1 MKQILNLSLLLALII
16 IGCTVEQPTTIEST
30 SSKSL
35 SPKTKGSDLEG
46 SYHYWYQGESIPLTL
61 NLEYLNILL
70 SNPEMDEAELDEL
83 CQEMHLRAF
92 KESRDGG
99 LVKVRLSER
108 PDSQDEYITQIHSIR
123 KDFRINGVYPFFERG
138 GGVEPIGTSNVFYL
152 KLCDEEGYYDL
163 EPMQQMAEQ
172 YGVTIVKEVPYM
184 PNWYIL
190 SIEGSSFENSLDAT
204 NAFYESGL
212 FADMDPAFMFNFQP
226 CTVNDPYYGLYC
238 MQWGIN
244 NTTNPDYDINVE
256 GAWDYSTGDGSTI
269 AIVDGGIEFSHSD
282 LAANMSQLSFNAM
295 TGSTPSAQGD
305 DHGTH
310 VAGIAAAVANNN
322 LYIAGVAYN
331 AKLMG
336 VSHDINISSTY
347 SAELASGISWA
358 WQNEADVINCS
369 WGDRCGT
376 DTQLHTTVLESAII
390 NAMTIGRNGRGS
402 VVVFAS
408 GNQAQTSNNM
418 NYPANFDD
426 RVLAVGAIGSTGYR
440 ASFSSFGPKLDVV
453 APGVEVLST
462 IPENN
467 IGFMS
472 GTSIATPHV
481 SGVAALMI
489 AANPNL
495 KREEVVRIIEMTA
508 KKISPGGVYAYYSYQ
523 DRYNG
528 TWNQEL
534 GYGLI
539 DATAA
544 VSYAWFSNQIPPSGS
559 PSLEYY
565 IPTGG
570 IPYNDGTIVIPG
582 IYNYYPYCATGCFS
596 IPDSYT
602 NSAYTYFWH
611 FSTSGD
617 PYWYPSFNFVGNN
630 SGVEMSIPRP
640 SVNSV
645 LSISCEVFN
654 GPTHVFTAHRNF
666 DIWND
671 FPS

>member
-1 MKQILNLSLLLALII
+1 MKGLLNISLLFSLLI
-16 IGCTVEQPTTIEST
+16 IGCTVEPPGPKESAA
-30 SSKSL
+30 SKGLSL
-35 SPKTKGSDLEG
+35 ITKGSELEG
-46 SYHYWYQGESIPLTL
+46 AYHYWYQGESIPLTP
-61 NLEYLNILL
+61 NLEYVNILL
-70 SNPEMDEAELDEL
+70 SNPDMNETEFDAM
-83 CQEMHLRAF
+83 CQEMHLQAF
-92 KESRDGG
+92 KEPYEGG
-99 LVKVRLSER
+99 LVKVCLEER
-108 PDSQDEYITQIHSIR
+108 PNSLDQYDIQTHAMR
-123 KDFRINGVYPFFERG
+123 KDPRINGVYPFFEQG
-138 GGVEPIGTSNVFYL
+138 AAEPIGTSNVFYL
-152 KLCDEEGYYDL
+152 KLKGEGVYDP
-163 EPMQQMAEQ
+163 EPMQQMAEE

-184 PNWYIL
+184 PDWYIL

-204 NAFYESGL
+204 NAFYESDL
-212 FADMDPAFMFNFQP
+212 FADVDPAFMFNFQP
-226 CTVNDPYYGLYC
+226 CTVNDPYYSL
-238 MQWGIN
+238 QWGLN
-244 NTTNPDYDINVE
+244 NTTYPDYDINVE
-256 GAWDYSTGDGSTI
+256 GAWEIASGLGVTI
-269 AIVDGGIEFSHSD
+269 AIVDKGVDSSHPD
-282 LAANMSQLSFNAM
+282 LAANMHPLSYDAKNQIIP
-295 TGSTPSAQGD
+295 STVTSV
-305 DHGTH
+305 HGTH
-310 VAGIAAAVANNN
+310 VAGIAGAITNNN
-322 LYIAGVAYN
+322 AYVAGVAYN
-331 AKLMG
+331 AKIM
-336 VSHDINISSTY
+336 NISHPMLPSDTISSEY
-347 SAELASGISWA
+347 ASGITFA
-358 WQNEADVINCS
+358 WQNGAGVINCC
-369 WGDRCGT
+369 WGRFDDPDGSNYLR
-376 DTQLHTTVLESAII
+376 TTILENAIV
-390 NAMTIGRNGRGS
+390 NAMTFGRNGLGS
-402 VVVFAS
+402 VVVCAS
-408 GNQAQTSNNM
+408 GNTDDNSM
-418 NYPANFDD
+418 TITYPAKFDD
-426 RVLAVGAIGSTGYR
+426 RILTVGSIGSGGYR
-440 ASFSSFGPKLDVV
+440 MWGSGYGYKLDVV
-453 APGVEVLST
+453 APGEDVWST
-462 IPENN
+462 IPES
-467 IGFMS
+467 GVWQFS
-472 GTSIATPHV
+472 GTSMATPHA
-481 SGVAALMI
+481 SGVAALI
-489 AANPNL
+489 LSANPNL